1 MIKCISILALILGAI
16 AAAQIG
22 VGGPSDITSDRAVNT
37 MADRFRAA
45 DVPTLDFGT
54 NSPRWS
60 LPKS

>member
-1 MIKCISILALILGAI
+1 MIKRISILALILGAI

-22 VGGPSDITSDRAVNT
+22 VGGPSDMTSDRAVNT

>member
-1 MIKCISILALILGAI
+1 MMKRISILALILGAI

-22 VGGPSDITSDRAVNT
+22 VGGPSYTTNDKAVDT

>member
-1 MIKCISILALILGAI
+1 MIKRISILALILGAI

-22 VGGPSDITSDRAVNT
+22 VGGPSYTNNDKAVDT

>member
-1 MIKCISILALILGAI
+1 MIKRISIMALILGAI

-22 VGGPSDITSDRAVNT
+22 VGGPSYTTNDKAVDT